1 MANPKISY
9 QIKVGFL
16 ILVGLL
22 IAAIA
27 IFSVGKQDEI
37 WQKKYRLKICFSR
50 VNGLQKGAPVRL
62 AGLRVGAVEDIY
74 FSDDSTHRLEVIIK
88 VNKSVQSRIR
98 KNSLA
103 KIGTLGL
110 LGDKTIEI
118 EPGSSDQPVLEDG
131 QYLTGKDTYDME
143 QMISEGGEIFDNLK
157 KTSES
162 AKNIAYKIDEGVG
175 ALGMIINDPEMY
187 FDLDTLLYLT
197 TQLTNKINS
206 GKGTLALLF
215 NDPGAYNNLKDFLKS
230 ATVLVDSIK
239 SGQGS
244 LGKMVRDPELYN
256 ELNDL
261 VLKLNTISK
270 EIESGGGNINKLIYD
285 KELYDNLKLLTKRI
299 DELVED
305 IKKNPKKYVNFKLF

>member
-1 MANPKISY
+1 MGMLRVSHE
-9 QIKVGFL
+9 IKVGFL
-16 ILVGLL
+16 ILIGLL
-22 IAAIA
+22 IISVA
-27 IFSVGKQDEI
+27 IFSVGGQEEI
-37 WQKKYRLKICFSR
+37 WQKKYRLKIRFSQ

-62 AGLRVGAVEDIY
+62 AGSRVGTVKDIY
-74 FSDDSTHRLEVIIK
+74 FSDDSTQQLEVIIK

-98 KNSLA
+98 KNSVA
-103 KIGTLGL
+103 KIGALGL

-118 EPGSSDQPVLEDG
+118 SLGSVDYPVLEDN
-131 QYLTGKDTYDME
+131 QYLAGKDSYDLE

-162 AKNIAYKIDEGVG
+162 AKNIVCKIDEGVG
-175 ALGMIINDPEMY
+175 TLGMIINDPEMY

-215 NDPGAYNNLKDFLKS
+215 NDPRAYNNLKDFLKS

-244 LGKMVRDPELYN
+244 LGRMVRDPELYN

-270 EIESGGGNINKLIYD
+270 EIESGEGNINKLIYD

-305 IKKNPKKYVNFKLF
+305 IKKNPKKYVKFKLF